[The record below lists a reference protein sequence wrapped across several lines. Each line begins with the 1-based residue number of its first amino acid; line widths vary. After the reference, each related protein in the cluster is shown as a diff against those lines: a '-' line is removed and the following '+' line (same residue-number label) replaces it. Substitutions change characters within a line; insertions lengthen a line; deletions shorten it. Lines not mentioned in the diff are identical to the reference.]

1 MDLAPGERL
10 MTRETVAE
18 ERPRRWAS
26 SFKLMEGEPAE
37 GAGAAKFLLALAME
51 CRGRSLAQG
60 RQEEQG
66 KEKKVRKMM
75 EREGK
80 K

>member
-1 MDLAPGERL
+1 
-10 MTRETVAE
+10 
-18 ERPRRWAS
+18 
-26 SFKLMEGEPAE
+26 MEGEPAE
-37 GAGAAKFLLALAME
+37 GAGEAKFPLALAMG

-75 EREGK
+75 EGEGK